1 MTDVKQRADSAYTEI
16 KNKLSSIL
24 QKAQANNSTIKKQ
37 DDDLGEAKRRI
48 DEIKNRLEALKV
60 RLVELIRVLKEKG
73 SVSEE
78 LLARFDEINGEL
90 GQIEGIDFSDNSVSI
105 AALLES
111 ISQLE
116 AKVSELEGLAD
127 SENSGGNN
135 AGERKMG
142 FKTAA
147 NIVGRL
153 GAANEKAVRE
163 ELRRASL
170 AYNDPQ
176 DPGFQAM
183 LRDIEDG
190 SIEDKGQD
198 HEDYRAI
205 NGRNEDY
212 QMRRENGG
220 VYYYRVDNDTF
231 NDGTGS
237 GRVQSSY
244 EHPST
249 YPQHTP
255 RPTTG
260 GKKRRRRKRK
270 SKKTRRKRKSKKKG
284 GYKFDA
290 VAIKSRKSRLQTR
303 KLNSRKR
310 KRTKKKRRK
319 RRRRR

>member
-1 MTDVKQRADSAYTEI
+1 MSDIKQRADSAYSEI
-16 KNKLSSIL
+16 KSKLSSIL

-48 DEIKNRLEALKV
+48 DEIKNRLEALKG

-78 LLARFDEINGEL
+78 VLARFDEINGEL
-90 GQIEGIDFSDNSVSI
+90 SQIEGIDFSDNSVSI

-116 AKVSELEGLAD
+116 AKVSDLEALAD
-127 SENSGGNN
+127 SDDST
-135 AGERKMG
+135 GERKMG

-147 NIVGRL
+147 GITGRL
-153 GAANEKAVRE
+153 AAANERAVRE
-163 ELRRASL
+163 ELRRAGL

-176 DPGFQAM
+176 DPAFLRM
-183 LRDIEDG
+183 LSDIQNGDQKDRDDPSYIAE
-190 SIEDKGQD
+190 
-198 HEDYRAI
+198 R
-205 NGRNEDY
+205 GRNSTY
-212 QMRRENGG
+212 QLSFDQDNNP
-220 VYYYRVDNDTF
+220 YYYRVDGENF
-231 NDGTGS
+231 FDGNEEGNLVS
-237 GRVQSSY
+237 SSY

-249 YPQHTP
+249 YPTQS
-255 RPTTG
+255 TG
-260 GKKRRRRKRK
+260 GKKRNRRKRK
-270 SKKTRRKRKSKKKG
+270 SKKSRRKRKSKKKG

-310 KRTKKKRRK
+310 KRTKKKRR
-319 RRRRR
+319 RRRRRR

>member
-1 MTDVKQRADSAYTEI
+1 MSDIKQRADGAYSEI
-16 KNKLSSIL
+16 KNKLNSIL

-48 DEIKNRLEALKV
+48 DEIKNRLEALKG

-78 LLARFDEINGEL
+78 VLARFDEINREL
-90 GQIEGIDFSDNSVSI
+90 AQIEGIDFSDNSVSI

-135 AGERKMG
+135 AGEKKMTLQSAA
-142 FKTAA
+142 KT
-147 NIVGRL
+147 VGQIATMQGNNDNFGL
-153 GAANEKAVRE
+153 SQAH
-163 ELRRASL
+163 L

-176 DPGFQAM
+176 DPAF
-183 LRDIEDG
+183 LRLLNDLQSGDQKERDDQSYIAE
-190 SIEDKGQD
+190 
-198 HEDYRAI
+198 R
-205 NGRNEDY
+205 GRNSNY
-212 QMRRENGG
+212 QLSFDEGNNPYYFRPDGEN
-220 VYYYRVDNDTF
+220 F
-231 NDGTGS
+231 FDGNAQGNLVS
-237 GRVQSSY
+237 SSY

-249 YPQHTP
+249 YPTE
-255 RPTTG
+255 TTG
-260 GKKRRRRKRK
+260 GKKRKRRKRK

-310 KRTKKKRRK
+310 KRTKKKRR
-319 RRRRR
+319 RRRRRR